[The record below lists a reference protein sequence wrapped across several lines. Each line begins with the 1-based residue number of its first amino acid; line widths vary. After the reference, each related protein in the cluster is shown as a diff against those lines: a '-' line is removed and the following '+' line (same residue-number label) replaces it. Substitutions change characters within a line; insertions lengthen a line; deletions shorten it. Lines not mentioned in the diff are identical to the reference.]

1 MVDSSTGGN
10 NHASWLVPEKSGKQ
24 RVGRPHISSGSNEIP
39 TFILDERHK
48 TRSVLCPI
56 GPVLA
61 MESIQVPTVT
71 MEDLVKF
78 QTDHFQHLEFP
89 FNATEND
96 VYDGYRGGEYTEEEE
111 EDLGYYEDGV
121 KRTLSDEQVKIFRHS
136 EIHSLLRERQRLR
149 EEQEEE
155 EEEEEEEYEAMDV
168 LPDNSLVDNDQKLP
182 LTEIDNKRA
191 NANDTEPP
199 AKTVEAEAEAKPDPV
214 GEAYSG
220 RKMVSYSD
228 D

>member
-1 MVDSSTGGN
+1 
-10 NHASWLVPEKSGKQ
+10 
-24 RVGRPHISSGSNEIP
+24 
-39 TFILDERHK
+39 
-48 TRSVLCPI
+48 
-56 GPVLA
+56 
-61 MESIQVPTVT
+61 
-71 MEDLVKF
+71 VKF

-96 VYDGYRGGEYTEEEE
+96 VYDGHRGGECIEEEE

-155 EEEEEEEYEAMDV
+155 EYEAMDV
-168 LPDNSLVDNDQKLP
+168 LPDNSLVDNDQELP

-214 GEAYSG
+214 EEAYSG

>member
-1 MVDSSTGGN
+1 L
-10 NHASWLVPEKSGKQ
+10 WQ
-24 RVGRPHISSGSNEIP
+24 
-39 TFILDERHK
+39 
-48 TRSVLCPI
+48 
-56 GPVLA
+56 
-61 MESIQVPTVT
+61 
-71 MEDLVKF
+71 EDLVKF

-89 FNATEND
+89 FNAAEND
-96 VYDGYRGGEYTEEEE
+96 VYDGYKEGGYGEEEE

-155 EEEEEEEYEAMDV
+155 EEEEEYEAMDV
-168 LPDNSLVDNDQKLP
+168 LPDNSLVDDDQKLP
-182 LTEIDNKRA
+182 STDNRA
-191 NANDTEPP
+191 NATDTEP
-199 AKTVEAEAEAKPDPV
+199 ATQTVEAEAKPDPV
-214 GEAYSG
+214 EEAYSG